1 MNSHEYI
8 MRHKKIDLEKSYTR
22 KPFTWYVNVHKN
34 NLSWHSIFCLT
45 LFYLLPLPQ
54 KKMNLTSRHIYSLG
68 YEMFVYITK
77 ITNRFQAWSFS
88 LFDTTKVHNT
98 KSFDPKYDYY
108 ASNEDVQENWIKNVF
123 SMILL
128 ISVLCVVTN
137 HLRNIFFHLLFWI
150 FLNILVWRIHMNEE
164 FHNCNWYIYF
174 PKWSS
179 FYQFDMP

>member
-1 MNSHEYI
+1 MNPHEYI
-8 MRHKKIDLEKSYTR
+8 MRHKKIDLKKLYTR

-45 LFYLLPLPQ
+45 LFYLLPLPK
-54 KKMNLTSRHIYSLG
+54 KKMNLTLRHIYSLG

-98 KSFDPKYDYY
+98 KSFARKYYYY
-108 ASNEDVQENWIKNVF
+108 ASNEDVSGFSNEMFF

-128 ISVLCVVTN
+128 NISLVLY
-137 HLRNIFFHLLFWI
+137 
-150 FLNILVWRIHMNEE
+150 
-164 FHNCNWYIYF
+164 HN
-174 PKWSS
+174 
-179 FYQFDMP
+179 ME